1 MISATQTN
9 LADISKPK
17 QKQKQFEGCWFFFV
31 TSVNWPFKS
40 PPVRHLQ
47 TPEHSHLSIQT
58 LLHRLL
64 WRANLFSC
72 CCFFFNSVFPK
83 SETSRSSAVT
93 AEVLFQYG
101 CVLIGSCYRG
111 PGSIQRVVSS
121 SDGFYRGVVTNEWVR
136 VLCWAVSG
144 SIQLPANG
152 PDSLFWVEV
161 KQPCRWFWMF
171 SPIKYKSSDT
181 KF

>member
-17 QKQKQFEGCWFFFV
+17 QKQKQFEGCCFFFV

-72 CCFFFNSVFPK
+72 CCFFLNSVFPK

-101 CVLIGSCYRG
+101 CVLVGSCYRR

-121 SDGFYRGVVTNEWVR
+121 SGGFYRGVVTNEWMSPCP
-136 VLCWAVSG
+136 VLSCQWINSTTSKWTRFTVLSG
-144 SIQLPANG
+144 S
-152 PDSLFWVEV
+152 
-161 KQPCRWFWMF
+161 
-171 SPIKYKSSDT
+171 
-181 KF
+181 